1 MEDTKIVE
9 EYAKKAVG
17 KLKTKKEG
25 NLIVFE
31 GIDGSGKTT
40 QARMLVEYLQSKGVD
55 VIFTDWAS
63 SATIGKYIQKMRN
76 DKIEV
81 VPKAFSLLHAAEF
94 AERLE
99 NLILPALSA
108 GKTVVCDRYV
118 YTAIAR
124 DTALGVDEDYVKE
137 IYKLAPKEDLL
148 LYFDVPPK
156 MALERLIKRAA
167 EENIAKQKMKKKEKG
182 KKGQV
187 AGTISPVGTI
197 AGTVAGT
204 IAGTIP
210 GTIAAKIEK
219 SDGKEKVWTDYATM
233 YGYMHDVFKTEKDE
247 EAYYAFV
254 GKVVEKY
261 RSVAEQNNAAI
272 IDGKLPADFIKTQ
285 IMSVVNKKIFKVE

>member
-1 MEDTKIVE
+1 MEDTKIVD
-9 EYAKKAVG
+9 EYAKRAVE
-17 KLKTKKEG
+17 KLKMKKEG

-40 QARMLVEYLQSKGVD
+40 QVRMLVEYLQSRGID
-55 VIFTDWAS
+55 VVFTDWAS
-63 SATIGKYIQKMRN
+63 SANIGKYIQTMRK

-81 VPKAFSLLHAAEF
+81 VPRTFSLLHAAEF

-124 DTALGVDEDYVKE
+124 DSALGVDEDYVKE

-156 MALERLIKRAA
+156 MALERLIKRAIK
-167 EENIAKQKMKKKEKG
+167 ENTAKQTTKKG
-182 KKGQV
+182 KKGKV
-187 AGTISPVGTI
+187 AGTISPAGTI

-204 IAGTIP
+204 IA
-210 GTIAAKIEK
+210 AKIGKLDE
-219 SDGKEKVWTDYATM
+219 KEKASWTDYATM
-233 YGYMHDVFKTEKDE
+233 YGYMKDVFKTEKDE

-254 GKVVEKY
+254 AKVVEKY
-261 RSVAEQNNAAI
+261 KTVTGENNAVV
-272 IDGKLPADFIKTQ
+272 IDGKIPADFIKTQ
-285 IMSVVNKKIFKVE
+285 IMSVVNKKIFKAE